1 MAILIS
7 ILPVLAML
15 ACLTLIPLG
24 LPGLFFGI
32 PVPVIGPMITAFL
45 TEGLDRYRA
54 AGADVV
60 RRQDPREPAVREC

>member
-7 ILPVLAML
+7 ILPVHAML

-24 LPGLFFGI
+24 LPGLFFGT

-45 TEGLDRYRA
+45 T
-54 AGADVV
+54 
-60 RRQDPREPAVREC
+60 